1 MLKRPEIEAN
11 DSPHLVLRLRIHME
25 PFLLFAISQNHMVLT
40 YGEITTVQLYRVGRV
55 AQLV

>member
-11 DSPHLVLRLRIHME
+11 DSPHLVLRLRMHME
-25 PFLLFAISQNHMVLT
+25 PFLLFDISHNRMVLI
-40 YGEITTVQLYRVGRV
+40 YGEITTVNLYRVGWV